1 MDEFWPD
8 SEESMLQIF
17 VFILV
22 SIAYHYKDT
31 YYNKQQQI
39 TSSIEGEEYLK
50 EILQQ
55 AHPRRCFEVLRM
67 PLETFLSLNNWLIRH
82 TDLAD
87 SRQVSAPQKLAIF
100 LSICGH
106 GMSQRVTAE
115 RFRHSLQTISR

>member
-31 YYNKQQQI
+31 YYNKQQRI
-39 TSSIEGEEYLK
+39 TSSIEGGEYLK
-50 EILQQ
+50 EILQ
-55 AHPRRCFEVLRM
+55 P
-67 PLETFLSLNNWLIRH
+67 
-82 TDLAD
+82 
-87 SRQVSAPQKLAIF
+87 RQVSAPQKLAIF
-100 LSICGH
+100 LSICGY
-106 GMSQRVTAE
+106 GMSQRVTPE